1 MARHRSDHGPFEA
14 RRKHLGALDT
24 IRRKIRSEEYE
35 VVVPHFVEEMINDG
49 LGFGDIEMAI
59 ARGRIRR
66 RFTHDPRGIR
76 YEVVGQTADG
86 RKVAVICRVKGTGTV
101 LLVTTYLVE

>member
-1 MARHRSDHGPFEA
+1 MTRSGGRSARKS
-14 RRKHLGALDT
+14 RRWWCPISSKRL
-24 IRRKIRSEEYE
+24 
-35 VVVPHFVEEMINDG
+35 INDG

-66 RFTHDPRGIR
+66 RFTHDPRGTR
-76 YEVVGQTADG
+76 YEVVGPTTDG
-86 RKVAVICRVKGTGTV
+86 RKVAVICRVKGTGTL

>member
-1 MARHRSDHGPFEA
+1 MTRSGGRSARKSMRWWFPISSK
-14 RRKHLGALDT
+14 RL
-24 IRRKIRSEEYE
+24 
-35 VVVPHFVEEMINDG
+35 INDG

-66 RFTHDPRGIR
+66 RFTHDPRGTR
-76 YEVVGQTADG
+76 YEVVGPTNDG
-86 RKVAVICRVKGTGTV
+86 RKVAVICRVKGTGTL